1 MTPDELDYGRR
12 LVSETNAIF
21 AKLDS
26 AAVDDAVN
34 WGDLG
39 CIAAERVEVLAD
51 DVVNVEW
58 RVIIEEAAPD
68 AYGFRALNLRS
79 LPSAALGGS
88 WW

>member
-1 MTPDELDYGRR
+1 L
-12 LVSETNAIF
+12 
-21 AKLDS
+21 
-26 AAVDDAVN
+26 AVDDAVN

-68 AYGFRALNLRS
+68 AYAFRALISEELAKR
-79 LPSAALGGS
+79 GFGRVVVVTE
-88 WW
+88 W